1 MLVVVLRR
9 PNKKSD
15 HIRPH
20 VLDLSFISARVF
32 GGELVVL
39 STMLSMFMQVGVGV
53 KVRKKDTLYWFIKG
67 QLH

>member
-1 MLVVVLRR
+1 M
-9 PNKKSD
+9 
-15 HIRPH
+15 
-20 VLDLSFISARVF
+20 LDLSFISAGVF

>member
-1 MLVVVLRR
+1 M
-9 PNKKSD
+9 
-15 HIRPH
+15 
-20 VLDLSFISARVF
+20 LDLSFISAGVF

-53 KVRKKDTLYWFIKG
+53 KVRKKDTLYWLIKG